1 MRKGSKKSDSVVL
14 DVVEDIMDN
23 INQKSLNH
31 PAIAVISNETKEQL
45 DTPVKI
51 YDESVIYHVGN
62 ITINKV
68 SMEQLKRAIREKDI
82 THITSFLE
90 MFIAE
95 AEKNKEN
102 YKQEVV
108 KVAVDQVSGSSVKGT
123 HQKIIEYTDNNISKF
138 MRGEIIDIRDEQTP
152 DNHIT
157 RTTRLVVEPV
167 NTNIEIPI
175 GSLLTTPDKRFA
187 VIKRNSQ
194 TVYESVEYLR

>member
-1 MRKGSKKSDSVVL
+1 MRKGSKKSDSMVI
-14 DVVEDIMDN
+14 DAVEDIIDN
-23 INQKSLNH
+23 VSQQSLNC
-31 PAIAVISNETKEQL
+31 PAIAVINNEPKEQL
-45 DTPVKI
+45 NTAMKV
-51 YDESVIYHVGN
+51 YDESIIYHVGN

-68 SMEQLKRAIREKDI
+68 SMDQLKRAIKEKDI
-82 THITSFLE
+82 THITNFLE

-102 YKQEVV
+102 YKQEVI
-108 KVAVDQVSGSSVKGT
+108 KPVASTTLKDS
-123 HQKIIEYTDNNISKF
+123 HQKNIEYLDNDISKF

-167 NTNIEIPI
+167 NTNIELPI

>member
-1 MRKGSKKSDSVVL
+1 MRKGSKKSDSAVI
-14 DVVEDIMDN
+14 DAVEDIMDN
-23 INQKSLNH
+23 VNIQSLNH
-31 PAIAVISNETKEQL
+31 PAISVINNEFKEQL
-45 DTPVKI
+45 ETPIKV
-51 YDESVIYHVGN
+51 YDESIIYHVGN

-68 SMEQLKRAIREKDI
+68 SMDQLKRSIKEKDI
-82 THITSFLE
+82 THIINFLE

-102 YKQEVV
+102 YKQEVI
-108 KVAVDQVSGSSVKGT
+108 KPITTTTAKDSHLKN
-123 HQKIIEYTDNNISKF
+123 IEYLDNDVSKF

-167 NTNIEIPI
+167 NTNIELPI

-187 VIKRNSQ
+187 IIKRNSQ